1 MSREQRGPNEKLGTV
16 LALAGISNA
25 GLARRVNDLGAQR
38 GLTLRYD
45 KTSVARWVSKG
56 MVPQG
61 AAPHLI
67 AAAIG
72 AKLGR
77 PVPLHEIGLADA
89 DPAPEVGLAFP
100 RDVAE
105 AVRSATEL
113 YRLDLAGR
121 RAGSGGIWQSLAGS
135 FSVSAY
141 ATPASRWLIS
151 PADPSVER
159 DANAART
166 AVLGPQGT
174 TEGAR
179 TGAGAHGAPGRAA
192 GSSDVET
199 TTESSTTA
207 PAASSTEPSP
217 TPDTADGAAHGTPD
231 AGGYSRVP
239 AGPAETPGSRRQ
251 SGPPA
256 AAGARPAAGAQAADP
271 PGPGTPAPGSPRTA
285 SIPTQPGPQNTS
297 ASGTAASASAR
308 AVRSDRAAKAA
319 PAPSAPPRRGG
330 GGASTGTGTGTL
342 APPVTSDISP
352 LRVGHSDVA
361 KLREAA
367 QDARRWDSKYGGG
380 DWRSSMVPECL
391 RVDAA
396 PLLLGSYSD
405 EVGRALFGAAAELT
419 RLAGWMAFDTGQQE
433 AAQRYYIQALR
444 LARAA
449 ADVPLG
455 GYVLA
460 SMSLQATYRGFAD
473 EGVDLAQAAV
483 ERNRGLATA
492 RTMSFFRLVEARA
505 HAKANDAPAAGAAL
519 KAAEGWLERS
529 RDGDADPSW
538 LGFYSYDRFAADA
551 AECHLDLKA
560 PRQVRRFTEQALS
573 RPTEEFV
580 RSHGLRLVVSAV
592 AELESGNLD
601 AACAAGTRAVEVAGR
616 ISSARTTEYVR
627 DLLHRLEPYGHEP
640 RVAELR
646 ERARPLLVAPA

>member
-1 MSREQRGPNEKLGTV
+1 MSRELREPNEKLGAV

-100 RDVAE
+100 RDVGE
-105 AVRSATEL
+105 AVRSATDL

-121 RAGSGGIWQSLAGS
+121 RGGGGIWQSLAGS
-135 FSVSAY
+135 FAVSAY

-151 PADPSVER
+151 PADGSVAREPAPSRETVASREPVA
-159 DANAART
+159 DTASAAPAQGPT
-166 AVLGPQGT
+166 ASP
-174 TEGAR
+174 A
-179 TGAGAHGAPGRAA
+179 
-192 GSSDVET
+192 
-199 TTESSTTA
+199 
-207 PAASSTEPSP
+207 AASSST
-217 TPDTADGAAHGTPD
+217 GL
-231 AGGYSRVP
+231 P
-239 AGPAETPGSRRQ
+239 AQSSGETPHA
-251 SGPPA
+251 PPA
-256 AAGARPAAGAQAADP
+256 AVPATAPVAVPVSVTVPAAVVGLSDP
-271 PGPGTPAPGSPRTA
+271 SP
-285 SIPTQPGPQNTS
+285 Q
-297 ASGTAASASAR
+297 
-308 AVRSDRAAKAA
+308 
-319 PAPSAPPRRGG
+319 
-330 GGASTGTGTGTL
+330 
-342 APPVTSDISP
+342 
-352 LRVGHSDVA
+352 RVGHSDVT

-367 QDARRWDSKYGGG
+367 EDARRWDSKYGGG

-405 EVGRALFGAAAELT
+405 EVGRALFGATAELT

-460 SMSLQATYRGFAD
+460 SMSLQATYRDFPD

-505 HAKANDAPAAGAAL
+505 HAKAGDSAAAEAAL
-519 KAAEGWLERS
+519 RAAEGWLERA
-529 RDGDADPSW
+529 RAGDPDPTW

-551 AECHLDLKA
+551 AECYRDLKL

-573 RPTEEFV
+573 RPTEEYV

-627 DLLHRLEPYGHEP
+627 DLLHRLEPYGDEP

>member
-100 RDVAE
+100 RDVGE
-105 AVRSATEL
+105 AVKSATEL

-121 RAGSGGIWQSLAGS
+121 RAGGGGIWQSLAGS
-135 FSVSAY
+135 FAVSAY
-141 ATPASRWLIS
+141 ATPASRWLIT
-151 PADPSVER
+151 PADSSVER
-159 DANAART
+159 SVDA
-166 AVLGPQGT
+166 
-174 TEGAR
+174 TE
-179 TGAGAHGAPGRAA
+179 
-192 GSSDVET
+192 D
-199 TTESSTTA
+199 
-207 PAASSTEPSP
+207 
-217 TPDTADGAAHGTPD
+217 
-231 AGGYSRVP
+231 
-239 AGPAETPGSRRQ
+239 
-251 SGPPA
+251 
-256 AAGARPAAGAQAADP
+256 
-271 PGPGTPAPGSPRTA
+271 TPA
-285 SIPTQPGPQNTS
+285 
-297 ASGTAASASAR
+297 
-308 AVRSDRAAKAA
+308 
-319 PAPSAPPRRGG
+319 
-330 GGASTGTGTGTL
+330 
-342 APPVTSDISP
+342 
-352 LRVGHSDVA
+352 RVGHSDVA

-367 QDARRWDSKYGGG
+367 EDARRWDSKYGGG

-396 PLLLGSYSD
+396 PLLLASYSD
-405 EVGRALFGAAAELT
+405 EVGRALFGATSELT

-473 EGVDLAQAAV
+473 EGVDLAQAAL

-505 HAKANDAPAAGAAL
+505 HAKASDAMAAGAAL

-529 RDGDADPSW
+529 REGDADPSW

-551 AECHLDLKA
+551 AECYRDLKA

-627 DLLHRLEPYGHEP
+627 DLLHRLEPYGDEP
-640 RVAELR
+640 RVVELR

>member
-25 GLARRVNDLGAQR
+25 GLARRVNDLGTQR

-72 AKLGR
+72 QKLGR

-100 RDVAE
+100 RDVGE
-105 AVRSATEL
+105 AVRSATDL

-121 RAGSGGIWQSLAGS
+121 RAGGGGIWQSLAGS
-135 FSVSAY
+135 FAVSAY
-141 ATPASRWLIS
+141 ATPASRWLIT

-159 DANAART
+159 DAPR
-166 AVLGPQGT
+166 P
-174 TEGAR
+174 
-179 TGAGAHGAPGRAA
+179 
-192 GSSDVET
+192 
-199 TTESSTTA
+199 
-207 PAASSTEPSP
+207 
-217 TPDTADGAAHGTPD
+217 
-231 AGGYSRVP
+231 AGGI
-239 AGPAETPGSRRQ
+239 
-251 SGPPA
+251 A
-256 AAGARPAAGAQAADP
+256 AA
-271 PGPGTPAPGSPRTA
+271 
-285 SIPTQPGPQNTS
+285 
-297 ASGTAASASAR
+297 
-308 AVRSDRAAKAA
+308 AV
-319 PAPSAPPRRGG
+319 
-330 GGASTGTGTGTL
+330 TEHT
-342 APPVTSDISP
+342 
-352 LRVGHSDVA
+352 RVGHSDVA

-367 QDARRWDSKYGGG
+367 EDARRWDSKYGGG

-396 PLLLGSYSD
+396 PLLLASYSD
-405 EVGRALFGAAAELT
+405 EVGRALFGATAELT

-473 EGVDLAQAAV
+473 EGVDLAQAAL

-505 HAKANDAPAAGAAL
+505 HAKAGDGVAAAAAL
-519 KAAEGWLERS
+519 KSAEGWLERS
-529 RDGDADPSW
+529 RDGDGDPTW
-538 LGFYSYDRFAADA
+538 LGFYSYDRFCADA
-551 AECHLDLKA
+551 AECYRDLKA
-560 PRQVRRFTEQALS
+560 PHEVRRFTEQALL

-627 DLLHRLEPYGHEP
+627 DLLHRLEPYGDEP
-640 RVAELR
+640 RVMELR

>member
-1 MSREQRGPNEKLGTV
+1 MSREQRGPNEKLGAV

-72 AKLGR
+72 QKLGR

-100 RDVAE
+100 RDVGQ
-105 AVRSATEL
+105 AVRSATDL

-135 FSVSAY
+135 FAVSAY
-141 ATPASRWLIS
+141 ATPASRWLIT
-151 PADPSVER
+151 PADNSVAR
-159 DANAART
+159 DA
-166 AVLGPQGT
+166 GPL
-174 TEGAR
+174 EG
-179 TGAGAHGAPGRAA
+179 
-192 GSSDVET
+192 S
-199 TTESSTTA
+199 
-207 PAASSTEPSP
+207 
-217 TPDTADGAAHGTPD
+217 
-231 AGGYSRVP
+231 
-239 AGPAETPGSRRQ
+239 
-251 SGPPA
+251 
-256 AAGARPAAGAQAADP
+256 
-271 PGPGTPAPGSPRTA
+271 
-285 SIPTQPGPQNTS
+285 
-297 ASGTAASASAR
+297 
-308 AVRSDRAAKAA
+308 AA
-319 PAPSAPPRRGG
+319 P
-330 GGASTGTGTGTL
+330 L
-342 APPVTSDISP
+342 K
-352 LRVGHSDVA
+352 VGHSDVL

-367 QDARRWDSKYGGG
+367 EDARRWDSKYGGG

-391 RVDAA
+391 RVEAA

-405 EVGRALFGAAAELT
+405 EVGRSLFGASAELT

-460 SMSLQATYRGFAD
+460 SMSLQATYRGFGD
-473 EGVDLAQAAV
+473 EGVDLAQAAC

-505 HAKANDAPAAGAAL
+505 QARTGDAHAAAGAL
-519 KAAEGWLERS
+519 KAAEGWLERA
-529 RDGDADPSW
+529 REGDQDPSW

-551 AECHLDLKA
+551 AECYRDLKA

-573 RPTEEFV
+573 KPTEEFV

-601 AACAAGTRAVEVAGR
+601 AACEQGVRAVEVAGR
-616 ISSARTTEYVR
+616 ISSVRTTEYVK
-627 DLLHRLEPYGHEP
+627 DLLHRLEPYGDEP
-640 RVAELR
+640 RVVELR
-646 ERARPLLVAPA
+646 ERARPLLMAPA

>member
-1 MSREQRGPNEKLGTV
+1 MSREPRGPNEKLGTV

-67 AAAIG
+67 AAAIA

-89 DPAPEVGLAFP
+89 DPAPEVGLSFP
-100 RDVAE
+100 RDVGQ

-121 RAGSGGIWQSLAGS
+121 RGGGGIWQSLAGS

-141 ATPASRWLIS
+141 STPASRWLIT
-151 PADPSVER
+151 PADSSVAREPLQ
-159 DANAART
+159 AARE
-166 AVLGPQGT
+166 APGGP
-174 TEGAR
+174 
-179 TGAGAHGAPGRAA
+179 GAGANGSGAAQGPGA
-192 GSSDVET
+192 
-199 TTESSTTA
+199 
-207 PAASSTEPSP
+207 
-217 TPDTADGAAHGTPD
+217 ADGGGTAGGGGPD
-231 AGGYSRVP
+231 AGL
-239 AGPAETPGSRRQ
+239 
-251 SGPPA
+251 
-256 AAGARPAAGAQAADP
+256 AQ
-271 PGPGTPAPGSPRTA
+271 
-285 SIPTQPGPQNTS
+285 
-297 ASGTAASASAR
+297 
-308 AVRSDRAAKAA
+308 
-319 PAPSAPPRRGG
+319 
-330 GGASTGTGTGTL
+330 
-342 APPVTSDISP
+342 
-352 LRVGHSDVA
+352 RVGHSDVT

-367 QDARRWDSKYGGG
+367 DDARRWDSKYGGG

-405 EVGRALFGAAAELT
+405 EVGRALFGATAELT

-460 SMSLQATYRGFAD
+460 SMSLQATYRGYAD
-473 EGVDLAQAAV
+473 EGVDLAQAAL

-505 HAKANDAPAAGAAL
+505 QAKAGDAPACGAAL
-519 KAAEGWLERS
+519 KAAEGWLERA
-529 RDGDADPSW
+529 RPGDADPSW
-538 LGFYSYDRFAADA
+538 LDFYSHERFAADA
-551 AECHLDLKA
+551 AECYRDLRM
-560 PRQVRRFTEQALS
+560 PRQVQRFTEQALA

-601 AACAAGTRAVEVAGR
+601 AACAAGARAVEVAGR

-627 DLLHRLEPYGHEP
+627 DLLHRLEPYGNEP
-640 RVAELR
+640 RVVELR

>member
-100 RDVAE
+100 RDVGA
-105 AVRSATEL
+105 AVKSATEL

-135 FSVSAY
+135 FAVSAY
-141 ATPASRWLIS
+141 ATPASRWLIT
-151 PADPSVER
+151 PADSSVER
-159 DANAART
+159 
-166 AVLGPQGT
+166 LP
-174 TEGAR
+174 
-179 TGAGAHGAPGRAA
+179 
-192 GSSDVET
+192 
-199 TTESSTTA
+199 
-207 PAASSTEPSP
+207 
-217 TPDTADGAAHGTPD
+217 
-231 AGGYSRVP
+231 
-239 AGPAETPGSRRQ
+239 
-251 SGPPA
+251 
-256 AAGARPAAGAQAADP
+256 DP
-271 PGPGTPAPGSPRTA
+271 PPGEGSPDDTPA
-285 SIPTQPGPQNTS
+285 
-297 ASGTAASASAR
+297 
-308 AVRSDRAAKAA
+308 
-319 PAPSAPPRRGG
+319 
-330 GGASTGTGTGTL
+330 
-342 APPVTSDISP
+342 
-352 LRVGHSDVA
+352 RVGHSDVA

-367 QDARRWDSKYGGG
+367 EDARRWDSKYGGG

-396 PLLLGSYSD
+396 PLLLSSYSD
-405 EVGRALFGAAAELT
+405 EVGRALFGATAELT

-460 SMSLQATYRGFAD
+460 SMSLQSIYRGFAD
-473 EGVDLAQAAV
+473 EGVDLAQAAL

-505 HAKANDAPAAGAAL
+505 HAKANDAVAAGAAL

-529 RDGDADPSW
+529 RDGDPDPTW
-538 LGFYSYDRFAADA
+538 LGFYSYDRFCADA
-551 AECHLDLKA
+551 AECYRDLKA

-627 DLLHRLEPYGHEP
+627 DLLHRLEPYGDEP
-640 RVAELR
+640 RVVELR
-646 ERARPLLVAPA
+646 ERARPLLMTPA

>member
-25 GLARRVNDLGAQR
+25 GLARRVNDLGTQR

-72 AKLGR
+72 QKLGR

-100 RDVAE
+100 RDVGE
-105 AVRSATEL
+105 AVRSATDL

-121 RAGSGGIWQSLAGS
+121 RAGGGGIWQSLAGS
-135 FSVSAY
+135 FAVSAY
-141 ATPASRWLIS
+141 ATPASRWLIT

-159 DANAART
+159 DAPR
-166 AVLGPQGT
+166 P
-174 TEGAR
+174 
-179 TGAGAHGAPGRAA
+179 
-192 GSSDVET
+192 
-199 TTESSTTA
+199 
-207 PAASSTEPSP
+207 
-217 TPDTADGAAHGTPD
+217 
-231 AGGYSRVP
+231 AGGI
-239 AGPAETPGSRRQ
+239 T
-251 SGPPA
+251 A
-256 AAGARPAAGAQAADP
+256 AAAEH
-271 PGPGTPAPGSPRTA
+271 T
-285 SIPTQPGPQNTS
+285 
-297 ASGTAASASAR
+297 
-308 AVRSDRAAKAA
+308 
-319 PAPSAPPRRGG
+319 
-330 GGASTGTGTGTL
+330 
-342 APPVTSDISP
+342 
-352 LRVGHSDVA
+352 RVGHSDVA

-367 QDARRWDSKYGGG
+367 EDARRWDSKYGGG

-396 PLLLGSYSD
+396 PLLLASYSD
-405 EVGRALFGAAAELT
+405 EVGRALFGATAELT

-473 EGVDLAQAAV
+473 EGVDLAQAAL

-505 HAKANDAPAAGAAL
+505 HAKAGDGAAAAAAL
-519 KAAEGWLERS
+519 KSAEGWLERS
-529 RDGDADPSW
+529 RDGDGDPTW
-538 LGFYSYDRFAADA
+538 LGFYSYDRFCADA
-551 AECHLDLKA
+551 AECYRDLKA
-560 PRQVRRFTEQALS
+560 PHEVRRFTEQALL

-627 DLLHRLEPYGHEP
+627 DLLHRLEPYGDEP
-640 RVAELR
+640 RVMELR

>member
-1 MSREQRGPNEKLGTV
+1 MSRELRGPNEKLGTV

-72 AKLGR
+72 QKLGR

-100 RDVAE
+100 RDVGE
-105 AVRSATEL
+105 AVKSATEL

-121 RAGSGGIWQSLAGS
+121 RAGGGGIWQSLAGS
-135 FSVSAY
+135 FAVSAY
-141 ATPASRWLIS
+141 ATPASRWLIT
-151 PADPSVER
+151 PADASV
-159 DANAART
+159 
-166 AVLGPQGT
+166 
-174 TEGAR
+174 
-179 TGAGAHGAPGRAA
+179 
-192 GSSDVET
+192 
-199 TTESSTTA
+199 
-207 PAASSTEPSP
+207 
-217 TPDTADGAAHGTPD
+217 
-231 AGGYSRVP
+231 
-239 AGPAETPGSRRQ
+239 
-251 SGPPA
+251 
-256 AAGARPAAGAQAADP
+256 ARPAAPDGERDD
-271 PGPGTPAPGSPRTA
+271 GS
-285 SIPTQPGPQNTS
+285 
-297 ASGTAASASAR
+297 R
-308 AVRSDRAAKAA
+308 A
-319 PAPSAPPRRGG
+319 
-330 GGASTGTGTGTL
+330 
-342 APPVTSDISP
+342 
-352 LRVGHSDVA
+352 RVGHSDVA

-367 QDARRWDSKYGGG
+367 EDARRWDSKYGGG

-405 EVGRALFGAAAELT
+405 EVGRGLFGATAELT

-473 EGVDLAQAAV
+473 EGVDLAQAAL

-505 HAKANDAPAAGAAL
+505 HAKAGDAPTAGTAL

-529 RDGDADPSW
+529 REGDADPSW
-538 LGFYSYDRFAADA
+538 LGFYSYDRFCADA
-551 AECHLDLKA
+551 AECYRDLKA

-573 RPTEEFV
+573 RPTEEYV

-627 DLLHRLEPYGHEP
+627 DLLHRLEAYGDEP
-640 RVAELR
+640 RVVELR
-646 ERARPLLVAPA
+646 ERARPLLMTPA

>member
-100 RDVAE
+100 RDVGE

-121 RAGSGGIWQSLAGS
+121 RAGGGGIWQSLAGS

-151 PADPSVER
+151 PADASVAR
-159 DANAART
+159 DSSAAE
-166 AVLGPQGT
+166 AAILGTQ
-174 TEGAR
+174 
-179 TGAGAHGAPGRAA
+179 
-192 GSSDVET
+192 S
-199 TTESSTTA
+199 A
-207 PAASSTEPSP
+207 PAA
-217 TPDTADGAAHGTPD
+217 
-231 AGGYSRVP
+231 
-239 AGPAETPGSRRQ
+239 Q
-251 SGPPA
+251 S
-256 AAGARPAAGAQAADP
+256 
-271 PGPGTPAPGSPRTA
+271 
-285 SIPTQPGPQNTS
+285 
-297 ASGTAASASAR
+297 
-308 AVRSDRAAKAA
+308 
-319 PAPSAPPRRGG
+319 APSAPGAQR
-330 GGASTGTGTGTL
+330 GASAGA
-342 APPVTSDISP
+342 APGVPSTEGAPGAPGAPALPVQPGPDSMNDISP
-352 LRVGHSDVA
+352 LRVGHSDVT

-505 HAKANDAPAAGAAL
+505 HAKASDAPAAGAAL
-519 KAAEGWLERS
+519 KAAESWLERS
-529 RDGDADPSW
+529 REGDADPSW

-551 AECHLDLKA
+551 AECYRDLKA

-627 DLLHRLEPYGHEP
+627 DLLHRLEPYGDEP

>member
-1 MSREQRGPNEKLGTV
+1 MSREQRGPNEKLGAV

-72 AKLGR
+72 QKLGR

-100 RDVAE
+100 RDVGQ

-135 FSVSAY
+135 FAVSAY
-141 ATPASRWLIS
+141 ATPASRWLIT
-151 PADPSVER
+151 PADSSVAR
-159 DANAART
+159 D
-166 AVLGPQGT
+166 V
-174 TEGAR
+174 
-179 TGAGAHGAPGRAA
+179 
-192 GSSDVET
+192 
-199 TTESSTTA
+199 
-207 PAASSTEPSP
+207 
-217 TPDTADGAAHGTPD
+217 
-231 AGGYSRVP
+231 
-239 AGPAETPGSRRQ
+239 GPAED
-251 SGPPA
+251 SG
-256 AAGARPAAGAQAADP
+256 
-271 PGPGTPAPGSPRTA
+271 APL
-285 SIPTQPGPQNTS
+285 
-297 ASGTAASASAR
+297 
-308 AVRSDRAAKAA
+308 K
-319 PAPSAPPRRGG
+319 
-330 GGASTGTGTGTL
+330 
-342 APPVTSDISP
+342 
-352 LRVGHSDVA
+352 VGHSDVQ

-367 QDARRWDSKYGGG
+367 EDARRWDSKYGGG

-391 RVDAA
+391 RVEAA

-405 EVGRALFGAAAELT
+405 EVGRALFGASAELT

-460 SMSLQATYRGFAD
+460 SMSLQATYRGFGD
-473 EGVDLAQAAV
+473 EGVDLAQAAL

-505 HAKANDAPAAGAAL
+505 HARANDAQAAGGAL
-519 KAAEGWLERS
+519 KAAESWLERA
-529 RDGDADPSW
+529 RPGDNDPSW

-551 AECHLDLKA
+551 AECYRDLKA

-573 RPTEEFV
+573 KPTEEFV

-601 AACAAGTRAVEVAGR
+601 AACEQGVRAVEVAGR
-616 ISSARTTEYVR
+616 ISSARTTEYVK
-627 DLLHRLEPYGHEP
+627 DLLHRLEPYGDEP
-640 RVAELR
+640 RVVELR
-646 ERARPLLVAPA
+646 ERARPLLMAPA

>member
-72 AKLGR
+72 QKLGR

-100 RDVAE
+100 RDVGA
-105 AVRSATEL
+105 AVKSATEL

-121 RAGSGGIWQSLAGS
+121 RTGGGIWQSLAGS
-135 FSVSAY
+135 FAVSAY
-141 ATPASRWLIS
+141 ATPASRWLIT
-151 PADPSVER
+151 PADSSVAR
-159 DANAART
+159 DAPP
-166 AVLGPQGT
+166 L
-174 TEGAR
+174 
-179 TGAGAHGAPGRAA
+179 
-192 GSSDVET
+192 
-199 TTESSTTA
+199 ESSG
-207 PAASSTEPSP
+207 
-217 TPDTADGAAHGTPD
+217 D
-231 AGGYSRVP
+231 
-239 AGPAETPGSRRQ
+239 
-251 SGPPA
+251 
-256 AAGARPAAGAQAADP
+256 
-271 PGPGTPAPGSPRTA
+271 
-285 SIPTQPGPQNTS
+285 NTS
-297 ASGTAASASAR
+297 Q
-308 AVRSDRAAKAA
+308 K
-319 PAPSAPPRRGG
+319 
-330 GGASTGTGTGTL
+330 
-342 APPVTSDISP
+342 
-352 LRVGHSDVA
+352 VGHSDVQ

-367 QDARRWDSKYGGG
+367 EDARRWDSKYGGG

-391 RVDAA
+391 RVEAA
-396 PLLLGSYSD
+396 PLLLGAYSD
-405 EVGRALFGAAAELT
+405 DVGRALFGASAELT

-460 SMSLQATYRGFAD
+460 SMSLQATYRGFGD
-473 EGVDLAQAAV
+473 EGVDLAQAAL

-505 HAKANDAPAAGAAL
+505 HARAGDAHAAGAAL
-519 KAAEGWLERS
+519 RAAEGWLERA
-529 RDGDADPSW
+529 RDGDHDPSW

-551 AECHLDLKA
+551 AECYRDLKA

-573 RPTEEFV
+573 KPTEEFV

-601 AACAAGTRAVEVAGR
+601 AACEQGTRALEVAGR
-616 ISSARTTEYVR
+616 ISSARTTEYVK
-627 DLLHRLEPYGHEP
+627 DLLHRLEPYGDEP
-640 RVAELR
+640 RVVELR
-646 ERARPLLVAPA
+646 ERARPLLMAPA

>member
-72 AKLGR
+72 QKLGR

-100 RDVAE
+100 RDVGQ

-135 FSVSAY
+135 FAVSAY
-141 ATPASRWLIS
+141 ATPASRWLIT
-151 PADPSVER
+151 PADSSVARE
-159 DANAART
+159 ANSAD
-166 AVLGPQGT
+166 GS
-174 TEGAR
+174 
-179 TGAGAHGAPGRAA
+179 GAP
-192 GSSDVET
+192 
-199 TTESSTTA
+199 
-207 PAASSTEPSP
+207 
-217 TPDTADGAAHGTPD
+217 
-231 AGGYSRVP
+231 
-239 AGPAETPGSRRQ
+239 
-251 SGPPA
+251 
-256 AAGARPAAGAQAADP
+256 
-271 PGPGTPAPGSPRTA
+271 
-285 SIPTQPGPQNTS
+285 
-297 ASGTAASASAR
+297 
-308 AVRSDRAAKAA
+308 AK
-319 PAPSAPPRRGG
+319 
-330 GGASTGTGTGTL
+330 
-342 APPVTSDISP
+342 
-352 LRVGHSDVA
+352 VGHSDVR

-367 QDARRWDSKYGGG
+367 EDARRWDSKYGGG

-391 RVDAA
+391 RVEAA

-405 EVGRALFGAAAELT
+405 DVGRSLFGAAAELT

-460 SMSLQATYRGFAD
+460 SMSLQATYRGFGD
-473 EGVDLAQAAV
+473 EGVDLAQAAL

-492 RTMSFFRLVEARA
+492 RTLSFFRLVEARA
-505 HAKANDAPAAGAAL
+505 HARAGDAQAAGAAL
-519 KAAEGWLERS
+519 KSAESWLERS
-529 RDGDADPSW
+529 RPGDSDPTW

-551 AECHLDLKA
+551 AECYRDLKA

-573 RPTEEFV
+573 SPTEEFV

-601 AACAAGTRAVEVAGR
+601 AACEQGVRAVEVAGR
-616 ISSARTTEYVR
+616 ISSARTTEYVK
-627 DLLHRLEPYGHEP
+627 DLLHRLEPYGDEP
-640 RVAELR
+640 RVVELR
-646 ERARPLLVAPA
+646 ERARPLLMTTA

>member
-1 MSREQRGPNEKLGTV
+1 MSRELREPNEKLGAV

-89 DPAPEVGLAFP
+89 DPAPEVGLGFP
-100 RDVAE
+100 RDVGA
-105 AVRSATEL
+105 AVRSATDL
-113 YRLDLAGR
+113 YRLDLVGR
-121 RAGSGGIWQSLAGS
+121 RGGGGIWQSLAGS

-141 ATPASRWLIS
+141 AVPTSRWLIS
-151 PADPSVER
+151 PADSSVARE
-159 DANAART
+159 AAPPP
-166 AVLGPQGT
+166 GP
-174 TEGAR
+174 GA
-179 TGAGAHGAPGRAA
+179 A
-192 GSSDVET
+192 
-199 TTESSTTA
+199 A
-207 PAASSTEPSP
+207 PAAASTAAPAA
-217 TPDTADGAAHGTPD
+217 TGAAAP
-231 AGGYSRVP
+231 AGGP
-239 AGPAETPGSRRQ
+239 AGPAAD
-251 SGPPA
+251 GPT
-256 AAGARPAAGAQAADP
+256 AAGSATGSAAGSAVGSAAGPVPAQAARAGRP
-271 PGPGTPAPGSPRTA
+271 LRGTR
-285 SIPTQPGPQNTS
+285 Q
-297 ASGTAASASAR
+297 ASGRDAAQ
-308 AVRSDRAAKAA
+308 A
-319 PAPSAPPRRGG
+319 PAPTAARVAAAAAAAVAVSTSPPPSPALSPTSVVPSQPRPETRGG
-330 GGASTGTGTGTL
+330 PAL
-342 APPVTSDISP
+342 PLSDATP
-352 LRVGHSDVA
+352 QRVGHSDVA

-367 QDARRWDSKYGGG
+367 EDARRWDSKYGGG

-405 EVGRALFGAAAELT
+405 EVGRALFGATAELT

-460 SMSLQATYRGFAD
+460 SMSLQATYRDFAD

-505 HAKANDAPAAGAAL
+505 HAKAGDSQAAGSAL
-519 KAAEGWLERS
+519 RAAEGWLERA
-529 RDGDADPSW
+529 REGDPDPSW

-551 AECHLDLKA
+551 AECYRDLKL

-573 RPTEEFV
+573 RPTEEYV

-627 DLLHRLEPYGHEP
+627 DLLHRLEPYGDEP

-646 ERARPLLVAPA
+646 ERARPLLVTPA

>member
-1 MSREQRGPNEKLGTV
+1 MSRESRGPNEKLGTV

-72 AKLGR
+72 SKLGR

-89 DPAPEVGLAFP
+89 DPTPEVGLAFP
-100 RDVAE
+100 RDVGA
-105 AVRSATEL
+105 AVKSATDL

-121 RAGSGGIWQSLAGS
+121 RGGGSIWQSLAGS
-135 FSVSAY
+135 FAVSAY
-141 ATPASRWLIS
+141 ATPASRWLIT
-151 PADPSVER
+151 PADSSVARHLELLEGTHPS
-159 DANAART
+159 N
-166 AVLGPQGT
+166 
-174 TEGAR
+174 
-179 TGAGAHGAPGRAA
+179 
-192 GSSDVET
+192 
-199 TTESSTTA
+199 
-207 PAASSTEPSP
+207 
-217 TPDTADGAAHGTPD
+217 DGAEADSEAPSDGGTRD
-231 AGGYSRVP
+231 GQGG
-239 AGPAETPGSRRQ
+239 Q
-251 SGPPA
+251 SGQDA
-256 AAGARPAAGAQAADP
+256 LDGQESRE
-271 PGPGTPAPGSPRTA
+271 
-285 SIPTQPGPQNTS
+285 
-297 ASGTAASASAR
+297 
-308 AVRSDRAAKAA
+308 
-319 PAPSAPPRRGG
+319 GG
-330 GGASTGTGTGTL
+330 GDADEVGT
-342 APPVTSDISP
+342 P
-352 LRVGHSDVA
+352 LRVGHTDVA

-367 QDARRWDSKYGGG
+367 DEARRWDSKYGGG

-396 PLLLGSYSD
+396 PLLLGAYTD
-405 EVGRALFGAAAELT
+405 EVGRSLFGATAELT

-473 EGVDLAQAAV
+473 EGVDLAQAAL

-492 RTMSFFRLVEARA
+492 RTMSFFQLVEARA
-505 HAKANDAPAAGAAL
+505 HAKANEAQACAGAL
-519 KAAEGWLERS
+519 SAAESWLERS
-529 RDGDADPSW
+529 REGDPDPCW
-538 LGFYSYDRFAADA
+538 LDFYSYDRLAADA
-551 AECHLDLKA
+551 AECYRDLKA
-560 PRQVRRFTEQALS
+560 PRQVRRFTEKALS
-573 RPTEEFV
+573 QPKEEFV

-601 AACAAGTRAVEVAGR
+601 AACAAGVRAVEVAGR

-627 DLLHRLEPYGHEP
+627 DLLHRLEPYGDEP

>member
-1 MSREQRGPNEKLGTV
+1 MSREPRGPNEKLGTV
-16 LALAGISNA
+16 LVLAGISNA

-67 AAAIG
+67 AAAI
-72 AKLGR
+72 ASKLGR

-100 RDVAE
+100 RDVGQ

-121 RAGSGGIWQSLAGS
+121 RGGGGIWQSLAGS

-141 ATPASRWLIS
+141 ATPASRWLIT
-151 PADPSVER
+151 PADSSVARE
-159 DANAART
+159 AHQAAKE
-166 AVLGPQGT
+166 AEVGGGS
-174 TEGAR
+174 EG
-179 TGAGAHGAPGRAA
+179 GAP
-192 GSSDVET
+192 
-199 TTESSTTA
+199 
-207 PAASSTEPSP
+207 
-217 TPDTADGAAHGTPD
+217 
-231 AGGYSRVP
+231 
-239 AGPAETPGSRRQ
+239 Q
-251 SGPPA
+251 
-256 AAGARPAAGAQAADP
+256 
-271 PGPGTPAPGSPRTA
+271 
-285 SIPTQPGPQNTS
+285 
-297 ASGTAASASAR
+297 
-308 AVRSDRAAKAA
+308 
-319 PAPSAPPRRGG
+319 
-330 GGASTGTGTGTL
+330 
-342 APPVTSDISP
+342 
-352 LRVGHSDVA
+352 RVGHSDVT

-367 QDARRWDSKYGGG
+367 EDARRWDSKYGGG

-405 EVGRALFGAAAELT
+405 EVGRALFGATAELT

-473 EGVDLAQAAV
+473 EGVDLAQAAL

-505 HAKANDAPAAGAAL
+505 QAKAGDAPACGTAL
-519 KAAEGWLERS
+519 KAAEGWLERA
-529 RDGDADPSW
+529 RAGDPDPSW
-538 LGFYSYDRFAADA
+538 LDFYSQERFAADA
-551 AECHLDLKA
+551 AECYRDLRM
-560 PRQVRRFTEQALS
+560 PRQVQRFTEQALA

-627 DLLHRLEPYGHEP
+627 DLLHRLEPYGDEP
-640 RVAELR
+640 RVVELR
-646 ERARPLLVAPA
+646 ERARPLLVTSG

>member
-1 MSREQRGPNEKLGTV
+1 MSREQRGPNEKLGAV

-72 AKLGR
+72 QKLGR

-100 RDVAE
+100 RDVGQ

-121 RAGSGGIWQSLAGS
+121 RAGGGIWQSLAGS
-135 FSVSAY
+135 FAVSAY
-141 ATPASRWLIS
+141 ATPASRWLITPADSSVARDVS
-151 PADPSVER
+151 PAE
-159 DANAART
+159 
-166 AVLGPQGT
+166 
-174 TEGAR
+174 
-179 TGAGAHGAPGRAA
+179 GAGA
-192 GSSDVET
+192 
-199 TTESSTTA
+199 
-207 PAASSTEPSP
+207 
-217 TPDTADGAAHGTPD
+217 
-231 AGGYSRVP
+231 
-239 AGPAETPGSRRQ
+239 
-251 SGPPA
+251 
-256 AAGARPAAGAQAADP
+256 
-271 PGPGTPAPGSPRTA
+271 
-285 SIPTQPGPQNTS
+285 
-297 ASGTAASASAR
+297 
-308 AVRSDRAAKAA
+308 
-319 PAPSAPPRRGG
+319 
-330 GGASTGTGTGTL
+330 
-342 APPVTSDISP
+342 P
-352 LRVGHSDVA
+352 LKVGHSDVR

-367 QDARRWDSKYGGG
+367 EDARRWDSKYGGG

-391 RVDAA
+391 RVEAA

-405 EVGRALFGAAAELT
+405 EVGRALFGASAELT

-460 SMSLQATYRGFAD
+460 SMSLQATYRGFGD
-473 EGVDLAQAAV
+473 EGVDLAQAAL

-505 HAKANDAPAAGAAL
+505 HARANDAVAAGAAL
-519 KAAEGWLERS
+519 KAAESWLERA
-529 RDGDADPSW
+529 RPGDSDPTW

-551 AECHLDLKA
+551 AECYRDLKA

-573 RPTEEFV
+573 QPTEEFV

-601 AACAAGTRAVEVAGR
+601 AACEQGVRAVEVAGR
-616 ISSARTTEYVR
+616 ISSARTTEYVK
-627 DLLHRLEPYGHEP
+627 DLLHRLEPYGDEP
-640 RVAELR
+640 RVVELR
-646 ERARPLLVAPA
+646 ERARPLLVTPA

>member
-100 RDVAE
+100 RDVGE

-121 RAGSGGIWQSLAGS
+121 RAGGGGIWQSLAGS

-151 PADPSVER
+151 PADASVAR
-159 DANAART
+159 DSSAAE
-166 AVLGPQGT
+166 AEILGTQ
-174 TEGAR
+174 
-179 TGAGAHGAPGRAA
+179 
-192 GSSDVET
+192 SV
-199 TTESSTTA
+199 
-207 PAASSTEPSP
+207 P
-217 TPDTADGAAHGTPD
+217 TAHGT
-231 AGGYSRVP
+231 
-239 AGPAETPGSRRQ
+239 Q
-251 SGPPA
+251 SAP
-256 AAGARPAAGAQAADP
+256 GAQ
-271 PGPGTPAPGSPRTA
+271 R
-285 SIPTQPGPQNTS
+285 
-297 ASGTAASASAR
+297 
-308 AVRSDRAAKAA
+308 
-319 PAPSAPPRRGG
+319 
-330 GGASTGTGTGTL
+330 GASTGA
-342 APPVTSDISP
+342 APGVPSPEVAPGAPGAPALPVQPGPDSLNDISP
-352 LRVGHSDVA
+352 LRVGHSDVT

-505 HAKANDAPAAGAAL
+505 HAKASDAPAAGAAL
-519 KAAEGWLERS
+519 KAAESWLERS

-551 AECHLDLKA
+551 AECYRDLKA

-627 DLLHRLEPYGHEP
+627 DLLHRLEPYGDEP

>member
-1 MSREQRGPNEKLGTV
+1 MSREPRGPNEKLGTV
-16 LALAGISNA
+16 LVLAGISNA

-67 AAAIG
+67 AAAIAG
-72 AKLGR
+72 KLGR

-100 RDVAE
+100 RDVGQ

-121 RAGSGGIWQSLAGS
+121 RGGGGIWQSLAGS

-141 ATPASRWLIS
+141 ATPASRWLIT
-151 PADPSVER
+151 PADGSVARE
-159 DANAART
+159 AHQAARET
-166 AVLGPQGT
+166 ENGGSEGGPVQ
-174 TEGAR
+174 
-179 TGAGAHGAPGRAA
+179 
-192 GSSDVET
+192 
-199 TTESSTTA
+199 
-207 PAASSTEPSP
+207 
-217 TPDTADGAAHGTPD
+217 
-231 AGGYSRVP
+231 
-239 AGPAETPGSRRQ
+239 
-251 SGPPA
+251 
-256 AAGARPAAGAQAADP
+256 
-271 PGPGTPAPGSPRTA
+271 
-285 SIPTQPGPQNTS
+285 
-297 ASGTAASASAR
+297 
-308 AVRSDRAAKAA
+308 
-319 PAPSAPPRRGG
+319 
-330 GGASTGTGTGTL
+330 
-342 APPVTSDISP
+342 
-352 LRVGHSDVA
+352 RVGHSDVA

-367 QDARRWDSKYGGG
+367 DDARRWDSKYGGG

-405 EVGRALFGAAAELT
+405 EVGRSLFGATAELT

-473 EGVDLAQAAV
+473 EGVDLAQAAL

-505 HAKANDAPAAGAAL
+505 QAKAGDAPACGAAL
-519 KAAEGWLERS
+519 KAAEGWLERA
-529 RDGDADPSW
+529 RTGDPDPSW
-538 LGFYSYDRFAADA
+538 LDFYSQERFAADA
-551 AECHLDLKA
+551 AECYRDLRM
-560 PRQVRRFTEQALS
+560 PRQVQRFTEQALS

-627 DLLHRLEPYGHEP
+627 DLLHRLEPYGDEP
-640 RVAELR
+640 RVVELR
-646 ERARPLLVAPA
+646 ERARPLLVAHG

>member
-45 KTSVARWVSKG
+45 KTSVARWVAKG

-100 RDVAE
+100 RDVGE

-121 RAGSGGIWQSLAGS
+121 RAGGGGIWQSLAGS

-141 ATPASRWLIS
+141 ATPASRWLIC
-151 PADPSVER
+151 PADATV
-159 DANAART
+159 AREAT
-166 AVLGPQGT
+166 AIGATALDTQ
-174 TEGAR
+174 GAR
-179 TGAGAHGAPGRAA
+179 GARGGAGAQGPPGRAA
-192 GSSDVET
+192 KG
-199 TTESSTTA
+199 TEPVPVAQSASGVQPRPGTQAALNAQPAQTALGTLGALGTRQTLSIPAQPRPESTSAA
-207 PAASSTEPSP
+207 PAAAT
-217 TPDTADGAAHGTPD
+217 TAT
-231 AGGYSRVP
+231 
-239 AGPAETPGSRRQ
+239 
-251 SGPPA
+251 
-256 AAGARPAAGAQAADP
+256 
-271 PGPGTPAPGSPRTA
+271 TA
-285 SIPTQPGPQNTS
+285 TTTVI
-297 ASGTAASASAR
+297 
-308 AVRSDRAAKAA
+308 
-319 PAPSAPPRRGG
+319 
-330 GGASTGTGTGTL
+330 
-342 APPVTSDISP
+342 SDISP
-352 LRVGHSDVA
+352 LRVGHSDVS

-444 LARAA
+444 LARGA

-505 HAKANDAPAAGAAL
+505 HAKANDASAAGSAL

>member
-1 MSREQRGPNEKLGTV
+1 MSREQRGPNDKLGAV

-72 AKLGR
+72 QKLGR

-100 RDVAE
+100 RDVGA
-105 AVRSATEL
+105 AVRSATDL

-121 RAGSGGIWQSLAGS
+121 RGGGGIWQSLAGS
-135 FSVSAY
+135 FAVSAY
-141 ATPASRWLIS
+141 ATPASRWLIT
-151 PADPSVER
+151 PADSSVER
-159 DANAART
+159 TVDS
-166 AVLGPQGT
+166 
-174 TEGAR
+174 
-179 TGAGAHGAPGRAA
+179 AGG
-192 GSSDVET
+192 
-199 TTESSTTA
+199 
-207 PAASSTEPSP
+207 
-217 TPDTADGAAHGTPD
+217 ADG
-231 AGGYSRVP
+231 
-239 AGPAETPGSRRQ
+239 GPATG
-251 SGPPA
+251 
-256 AAGARPAAGAQAADP
+256 DP
-271 PGPGTPAPGSPRTA
+271 PL
-285 SIPTQPGPQNTS
+285 
-297 ASGTAASASAR
+297 
-308 AVRSDRAAKAA
+308 K
-319 PAPSAPPRRGG
+319 
-330 GGASTGTGTGTL
+330 
-342 APPVTSDISP
+342 
-352 LRVGHSDVA
+352 VGHSDVQ

-391 RVDAA
+391 RVEAA

-405 EVGRALFGAAAELT
+405 EVGRALFGATSELT

-460 SMSLQATYRGFAD
+460 TMSLQATYRGFGD
-473 EGVDLAQAAV
+473 EGVDLAQAAL

-505 HAKANDAPAAGAAL
+505 HARAGDAAAAGAAL
-519 KAAEGWLERS
+519 KAAEGWLERA
-529 RDGDADPSW
+529 RDGDADPPW

-551 AECHLDLKA
+551 AECYRDLKA

-601 AACAAGTRAVEVAGR
+601 AACAQGLRAVEVAGR

-627 DLLHRLEPYGHEP
+627 DLLHRLEAHGDEP
-640 RVAELR
+640 RVVELR

>member
-61 AAPHLI
+61 TAPHLI

-72 AKLGR
+72 QKLGR

-100 RDVAE
+100 RDVGQ
-105 AVRSATEL
+105 AVKSATEL

-135 FSVSAY
+135 FAVSAY
-141 ATPASRWLIS
+141 ATPASRWLITPADSSVAREVS
-151 PADPSVER
+151 PA
-159 DANAART
+159 
-166 AVLGPQGT
+166 
-174 TEGAR
+174 EG
-179 TGAGAHGAPGRAA
+179 
-192 GSSDVET
+192 S
-199 TTESSTTA
+199 
-207 PAASSTEPSP
+207 
-217 TPDTADGAAHGTPD
+217 
-231 AGGYSRVP
+231 
-239 AGPAETPGSRRQ
+239 
-251 SGPPA
+251 
-256 AAGARPAAGAQAADP
+256 
-271 PGPGTPAPGSPRTA
+271 
-285 SIPTQPGPQNTS
+285 
-297 ASGTAASASAR
+297 
-308 AVRSDRAAKAA
+308 AA
-319 PAPSAPPRRGG
+319 PAK
-330 GGASTGTGTGTL
+330 
-342 APPVTSDISP
+342 
-352 LRVGHSDVA
+352 VGHSDVR

-367 QDARRWDSKYGGG
+367 EDARRWDSKYGGG

-391 RVDAA
+391 RVEAA
-396 PLLLGSYSD
+396 PLLLGAYAD
-405 EVGRALFGAAAELT
+405 DVGRALFGASAELT

-460 SMSLQATYRGFAD
+460 SMSLQATYRGFGD
-473 EGVDLAQAAV
+473 EGVDLAQAAL

-505 HAKANDAPAAGAAL
+505 HARAGDAPAAGAAL
-519 KAAEGWLERS
+519 KSAEGWLERS
-529 RDGDADPSW
+529 RPGDSDPVW

-551 AECHLDLKA
+551 AECYRDLKA

-601 AACAAGTRAVEVAGR
+601 AACEQGVRAVEVAGR
-616 ISSARTTEYVR
+616 ISSARTTEYVK
-627 DLLHRLEPYGHEP
+627 DLLHRLEPYGDEP
-640 RVAELR
+640 RVVELR
-646 ERARPLLVAPA
+646 ERARPLLMTPA

>member
-1 MSREQRGPNEKLGTV
+1 MSREQRGPNEKLGAV

-72 AKLGR
+72 QKLGR

-100 RDVAE
+100 RDVGQ

-135 FSVSAY
+135 FAVSAY
-141 ATPASRWLIS
+141 ATPASRWLIT
-151 PADPSVER
+151 PADSSVAREVSPS
-159 DANAART
+159 D
-166 AVLGPQGT
+166 GS
-174 TEGAR
+174 
-179 TGAGAHGAPGRAA
+179 GAPL
-192 GSSDVET
+192 
-199 TTESSTTA
+199 
-207 PAASSTEPSP
+207 
-217 TPDTADGAAHGTPD
+217 
-231 AGGYSRVP
+231 
-239 AGPAETPGSRRQ
+239 
-251 SGPPA
+251 
-256 AAGARPAAGAQAADP
+256 
-271 PGPGTPAPGSPRTA
+271 
-285 SIPTQPGPQNTS
+285 
-297 ASGTAASASAR
+297 
-308 AVRSDRAAKAA
+308 K
-319 PAPSAPPRRGG
+319 
-330 GGASTGTGTGTL
+330 
-342 APPVTSDISP
+342 
-352 LRVGHSDVA
+352 VGHSDVR

-367 QDARRWDSKYGGG
+367 EDARRWDSKYGGG

-391 RVDAA
+391 RVEAA

-405 EVGRALFGAAAELT
+405 DVGRSLFGAAAELT

-460 SMSLQATYRGFAD
+460 SMSLQATYRGFGD
-473 EGVDLAQAAV
+473 EGVDLAQAAL

-492 RTMSFFRLVEARA
+492 RTLSFFRLVEARA
-505 HAKANDAPAAGAAL
+505 HARAGDAHAAGAAL
-519 KAAEGWLERS
+519 KAAESWLERS
-529 RDGDADPSW
+529 RPGDSDPTW

-551 AECHLDLKA
+551 AECYRDLKA

-573 RPTEEFV
+573 KPTEEFV

-601 AACAAGTRAVEVAGR
+601 AACEQGVRAVEVAGR

-627 DLLHRLEPYGHEP
+627 DLLHRLEPYGDEP
-640 RVAELR
+640 RVVELR
-646 ERARPLLVAPA
+646 ERARPLLMTTA

>member
-1 MSREQRGPNEKLGTV
+1 MSREQRGPNEKLGAV

-72 AKLGR
+72 QKLGR

-100 RDVAE
+100 RDVGQ

-135 FSVSAY
+135 FAVSAY
-141 ATPASRWLIS
+141 ATPASRWLIT
-151 PADPSVER
+151 PADSSVAR
-159 DANAART
+159 D
-166 AVLGPQGT
+166 VDPG
-174 TEGAR
+174 EDS
-179 TGAGAHGAPGRAA
+179 GAPL
-192 GSSDVET
+192 
-199 TTESSTTA
+199 
-207 PAASSTEPSP
+207 
-217 TPDTADGAAHGTPD
+217 
-231 AGGYSRVP
+231 
-239 AGPAETPGSRRQ
+239 
-251 SGPPA
+251 
-256 AAGARPAAGAQAADP
+256 
-271 PGPGTPAPGSPRTA
+271 
-285 SIPTQPGPQNTS
+285 
-297 ASGTAASASAR
+297 
-308 AVRSDRAAKAA
+308 K
-319 PAPSAPPRRGG
+319 
-330 GGASTGTGTGTL
+330 
-342 APPVTSDISP
+342 
-352 LRVGHSDVA
+352 VGHSDVQ

-367 QDARRWDSKYGGG
+367 EDARRWDSKYGGG

-391 RVDAA
+391 RVEAA

-405 EVGRALFGAAAELT
+405 EVGRALFGASAELT

-460 SMSLQATYRGFAD
+460 SMSLQATYRGFGD
-473 EGVDLAQAAV
+473 EGVDLAQAAL

-505 HAKANDAPAAGAAL
+505 HARANDAQAAGGAL
-519 KAAEGWLERS
+519 KAAESWLERA
-529 RDGDADPSW
+529 RPGDNDPSW

-551 AECHLDLKA
+551 AECYRDLKA

-573 RPTEEFV
+573 KPTEEFV

-601 AACAAGTRAVEVAGR
+601 AACEQGVRAVEVAGR
-616 ISSARTTEYVR
+616 ISSARTTEYVK
-627 DLLHRLEPYGHEP
+627 DLLHRLEPYRDEP
-640 RVAELR
+640 RVVELR

>member
-72 AKLGR
+72 QKLGR

-100 RDVAE
+100 RDVGE
-105 AVRSATEL
+105 AVKSATEL

-121 RAGSGGIWQSLAGS
+121 RAGGGGIWQSLAGS
-135 FSVSAY
+135 FAVSAY
-141 ATPASRWLIS
+141 ATPASRWLIT
-151 PADPSVER
+151 PADSSVER
-159 DANAART
+159 S
-166 AVLGPQGT
+166 VP
-174 TEGAR
+174 
-179 TGAGAHGAPGRAA
+179 
-192 GSSDVET
+192 
-199 TTESSTTA
+199 TA
-207 PAASSTEPSP
+207 P
-217 TPDTADGAAHGTPD
+217 DGAT
-231 AGGYSRVP
+231 
-239 AGPAETPGSRRQ
+239 EE
-251 SGPPA
+251 
-256 AAGARPAAGAQAADP
+256 
-271 PGPGTPAPGSPRTA
+271 
-285 SIPTQPGPQNTS
+285 
-297 ASGTAASASAR
+297 
-308 AVRSDRAAKAA
+308 
-319 PAPSAPPRRGG
+319 
-330 GGASTGTGTGTL
+330 GGA
-342 APPVTSDISP
+342 V
-352 LRVGHSDVA
+352 RVGHSDVA

-367 QDARRWDSKYGGG
+367 EDARRWDSKYGGG

-405 EVGRALFGAAAELT
+405 EVGRALFGATAELT

-473 EGVDLAQAAV
+473 EGVDLAQAAL

-505 HAKANDAPAAGAAL
+505 HAKAGDAAAAGAAL
-519 KAAEGWLERS
+519 RAAEGWLERS
-529 RDGDADPSW
+529 REGDTDPTW
-538 LGFYSYDRFAADA
+538 LGFYSYDRFCADA
-551 AECHLDLKA
+551 AECYRDLKA

-573 RPTEEFV
+573 RPTEEYV

-627 DLLHRLEPYGHEP
+627 DLLHRLEPYGDEP

-646 ERARPLLVAPA
+646 ERARPLLMAPA

>member
-1 MSREQRGPNEKLGTV
+1 MSREQRGPNEKLGAV

-72 AKLGR
+72 QKLGR

-100 RDVAE
+100 RDVGQ
-105 AVRSATEL
+105 AVKSATEL

-121 RAGSGGIWQSLAGS
+121 RTGGGIWQSLAGS
-135 FSVSAY
+135 FAVSAY
-141 ATPASRWLIS
+141 ATPASRWLIT
-151 PADPSVER
+151 PADSSVAR
-159 DANAART
+159 D
-166 AVLGPQGT
+166 VDPG
-174 TEGAR
+174 EGS
-179 TGAGAHGAPGRAA
+179 GAPL
-192 GSSDVET
+192 
-199 TTESSTTA
+199 
-207 PAASSTEPSP
+207 
-217 TPDTADGAAHGTPD
+217 
-231 AGGYSRVP
+231 
-239 AGPAETPGSRRQ
+239 
-251 SGPPA
+251 
-256 AAGARPAAGAQAADP
+256 
-271 PGPGTPAPGSPRTA
+271 
-285 SIPTQPGPQNTS
+285 
-297 ASGTAASASAR
+297 
-308 AVRSDRAAKAA
+308 K
-319 PAPSAPPRRGG
+319 
-330 GGASTGTGTGTL
+330 
-342 APPVTSDISP
+342 
-352 LRVGHSDVA
+352 VGHSDVQ

-367 QDARRWDSKYGGG
+367 EDARRWDSKYGGG

-391 RVDAA
+391 RVEAA

-405 EVGRALFGAAAELT
+405 EVGRALFGASAELT

-460 SMSLQATYRGFAD
+460 SMSLQATYRGFGD
-473 EGVDLAQAAV
+473 EGVDLAQAAL

-505 HAKANDAPAAGAAL
+505 HARAGDAQAAGGAL
-519 KAAEGWLERS
+519 KAAESWLERA
-529 RDGDADPSW
+529 RPGDNDPSW

-551 AECHLDLKA
+551 AECYRDLKA

-573 RPTEEFV
+573 KPTEEFV

-601 AACAAGTRAVEVAGR
+601 AACEQGVRAVEVAGR
-616 ISSARTTEYVR
+616 ISSARTTEYVK
-627 DLLHRLEPYGHEP
+627 DLLHRLEPYGDEP
-640 RVAELR
+640 RVVELR
-646 ERARPLLVAPA
+646 ERARPLLMAPA

>member
-45 KTSVARWVSKG
+45 KTSVARWVAKG

-100 RDVAE
+100 RDVGE
-105 AVRSATEL
+105 AVRSATDL

-121 RAGSGGIWQSLAGS
+121 RGGGGIWQSLAGS
-135 FSVSAY
+135 FAVSAY
-141 ATPASRWLIS
+141 ATPASRWLIT
-151 PADPSVER
+151 PADPSVAR
-159 DANAART
+159 D
-166 AVLGPQGT
+166 
-174 TEGAR
+174 
-179 TGAGAHGAPGRAA
+179 
-192 GSSDVET
+192 
-199 TTESSTTA
+199 
-207 PAASSTEPSP
+207 
-217 TPDTADGAAHGTPD
+217 
-231 AGGYSRVP
+231 
-239 AGPAETPGSRRQ
+239 
-251 SGPPA
+251 PA
-256 AAGARPAAGAQAADP
+256 AAQAAIL
-271 PGPGTPAPGSPRTA
+271 GPEGAPRAHGGVPV
-285 SIPTQPGPQNTS
+285 QPGPES
-297 ASGTAASASAR
+297 AADG
-308 AVRSDRAAKAA
+308 
-319 PAPSAPPRRGG
+319 
-330 GGASTGTGTGTL
+330 L
-342 APPVTSDISP
+342 L
-352 LRVGHSDVA
+352 LRVGHNDVA

-405 EVGRALFGAAAELT
+405 EVGRALFGASAELT

-505 HAKANDAPAAGAAL
+505 HAKAGDAPAAGAAL
-519 KAAEGWLERS
+519 RAAESWLERS
-529 RDGDADPSW
+529 RTGDSDPAW

-551 AECHLDLKA
+551 AECYRDLKA

-573 RPTEEFV
+573 KPTDEFV

-627 DLLHRLEPYGHEP
+627 DLLHRLEPYGDEP

>member
-1 MSREQRGPNEKLGTV
+1 MSRELREPNEKLGAV

-100 RDVAE
+100 RDVAA
-105 AVRSATEL
+105 AVRSATDL
-113 YRLDLAGR
+113 YRLDLVGR
-121 RAGSGGIWQSLAGS
+121 RGGGGIWQSLAGS

-151 PADPSVER
+151 PADGSV
-159 DANAART
+159 AR
-166 AVLGPQGT
+166 
-174 TEGAR
+174 E
-179 TGAGAHGAPGRAA
+179 
-192 GSSDVET
+192 
-199 TTESSTTA
+199 
-207 PAASSTEPSP
+207 
-217 TPDTADGAAHGTPD
+217 
-231 AGGYSRVP
+231 P
-239 AGPAETPGSRRQ
+239 AGPAHGTGTAHRPAGGTGTGAAPGAAAAVPLPAPPAPDVPAREAPAAAQ
-251 SGPPA
+251 GPPA
-256 AAGARPAAGAQAADP
+256 APQG
-271 PGPGTPAPGSPRTA
+271 RTA
-285 SIPTQPGPQNTS
+285 GPATGS
-297 ASGTAASASAR
+297 AGGLT
-308 AVRSDRAAKAA
+308 
-319 PAPSAPPRRGG
+319 APP
-330 GGASTGTGTGTL
+330 S
-342 APPVTSDISP
+342 PVVVAQPATDTP
-352 LRVGHSDVA
+352 RDHGQRVGHSDVA

-367 QDARRWDSKYGGG
+367 EDARRWDSKYGGG

-396 PLLLGSYSD
+396 PLLLGSYTD
-405 EVGRALFGAAAELT
+405 EVGRALFGATAELT

-460 SMSLQATYRGFAD
+460 SMSLQATYRDFPD

-505 HAKANDAPAAGAAL
+505 HAKAGDPVAAGAAL
-519 KAAEGWLERS
+519 RAAEGWLERA
-529 RDGDADPSW
+529 REGDPDPTW

-551 AECHLDLKA
+551 AECYRDLNL

-573 RPTEEFV
+573 RPTEEYV

-616 ISSARTTEYVR
+616 ISSARTNEYVR
-627 DLLHRLEPYGHEP
+627 DLLHRLEPYGDEP

-646 ERARPLLVAPA
+646 ERARPLLVTPA

>member
-1 MSREQRGPNEKLGTV
+1 MSREQRGPNEKLGAV

-72 AKLGR
+72 QKLGR

-100 RDVAE
+100 RDVGQ
-105 AVRSATEL
+105 AVKSATEL

-121 RAGSGGIWQSLAGS
+121 RAGTGGIWQSLAGS
-135 FSVSAY
+135 FAVTAY
-141 ATPASRWLIS
+141 ATPASRWLIT
-151 PADPSVER
+151 PADSSVARE
-159 DANAART
+159 ANT
-166 AVLGPQGT
+166 A
-174 TEGAR
+174 EGS
-179 TGAGAHGAPGRAA
+179 GAP
-192 GSSDVET
+192 
-199 TTESSTTA
+199 
-207 PAASSTEPSP
+207 
-217 TPDTADGAAHGTPD
+217 
-231 AGGYSRVP
+231 
-239 AGPAETPGSRRQ
+239 
-251 SGPPA
+251 
-256 AAGARPAAGAQAADP
+256 
-271 PGPGTPAPGSPRTA
+271 
-285 SIPTQPGPQNTS
+285 I
-297 ASGTAASASAR
+297 
-308 AVRSDRAAKAA
+308 K
-319 PAPSAPPRRGG
+319 
-330 GGASTGTGTGTL
+330 
-342 APPVTSDISP
+342 
-352 LRVGHSDVA
+352 VGHSDVR

-367 QDARRWDSKYGGG
+367 EDARRWDSKYGGG

-391 RVDAA
+391 RVEAA

-405 EVGRALFGAAAELT
+405 EVGRALFGASAELT

-460 SMSLQATYRGFAD
+460 SMSLQATYRGFGD
-473 EGVDLAQAAV
+473 EGVDLAQAAL

-505 HAKANDAPAAGAAL
+505 HARAGDAQAAGAAL
-519 KAAEGWLERS
+519 KAAEGWLERA
-529 RDGDADPSW
+529 REGDNDPSW
-538 LGFYSYDRFAADA
+538 LGFYGYDRFAADA
-551 AECHLDLKA
+551 AECYRDLKA

-573 RPTEEFV
+573 KPTEEFV

-601 AACAAGTRAVEVAGR
+601 AACEQGVRAVEVAGR
-616 ISSARTTEYVR
+616 ISSARTTEYVK
-627 DLLHRLEPYGHEP
+627 DLLHRLEPYGDEP

-646 ERARPLLVAPA
+646 ERARPLLVTPA

>member
-1 MSREQRGPNEKLGTV
+1 MSRESRGPNEKLGTV

-72 AKLGR
+72 SKLGR

-89 DPAPEVGLAFP
+89 DPTPEVGLAFP
-100 RDVAE
+100 RDVGA
-105 AVRSATEL
+105 AVKSATDL

-121 RAGSGGIWQSLAGS
+121 RGGGSIWQSLAGS
-135 FSVSAY
+135 FAVSAY
-141 ATPASRWLIS
+141 ATPASRWLIT
-151 PADPSVER
+151 PADSSV
-159 DANAART
+159 ARH
-166 AVLGPQGT
+166 VEYL
-174 TEGAR
+174 EGAN
-179 TGAGAHGAPGRAA
+179 
-192 GSSDVET
+192 
-199 TTESSTTA
+199 
-207 PAASSTEPSP
+207 PS
-217 TPDTADGAAHGTPD
+217 ADGARADATDSLTALAEGRLREARDGRDGDADGAGT
-231 AGGYSRVP
+231 
-239 AGPAETPGSRRQ
+239 
-251 SGPPA
+251 
-256 AAGARPAAGAQAADP
+256 
-271 PGPGTPAPGSPRTA
+271 
-285 SIPTQPGPQNTS
+285 
-297 ASGTAASASAR
+297 
-308 AVRSDRAAKAA
+308 
-319 PAPSAPPRRGG
+319 
-330 GGASTGTGTGTL
+330 
-342 APPVTSDISP
+342 P
-352 LRVGHSDVA
+352 LRVGHTDVA

-367 QDARRWDSKYGGG
+367 DEARRWDSKYGGG

-396 PLLLGSYSD
+396 PLLLGAYTD
-405 EVGRALFGAAAELT
+405 EVGRSLFGATAELT

-473 EGVDLAQAAV
+473 EGVDLAQAAL

-492 RTMSFFRLVEARA
+492 RTMSFFQLVEARA
-505 HAKANDAPAAGAAL
+505 HAKANDAQACATAL
-519 KAAEGWLERS
+519 SAAESWLERS
-529 RDGDADPSW
+529 REGDADPSW
-538 LGFYSYDRFAADA
+538 LDFYSYDRLAADA
-551 AECHLDLKA
+551 AECYRDLKA
-560 PRQVRRFTEQALS
+560 PRQVRRFTEKALS
-573 RPTEEFV
+573 QPKEEFV

-601 AACAAGTRAVEVAGR
+601 AACAAGVRAVEVAGR

-627 DLLHRLEPYGHEP
+627 DLLHRLEPYGDEP

-646 ERARPLLVAPA
+646 ERARPLLMAPA

>member
-121 RAGSGGIWQSLAGS
+121 RAGGGGIWQSLAGS

-151 PADPSVER
+151 PADPSVAR
-159 DANAART
+159 DSAA
-166 AVLGPQGT
+166 AEAAILGTQ
-174 TEGAR
+174 GAR
-179 TGAGAHGAPGRAA
+179 GARPVAGAQRAPGTAGTAAGQGAEAESGAPGIA
-192 GSSDVET
+192 G
-199 TTESSTTA
+199 TA
-207 PAASSTEPSP
+207 
-217 TPDTADGAAHGTPD
+217 GTP
-231 AGGYSRVP
+231 G
-239 AGPAETPGSRRQ
+239 
-251 SGPPA
+251 
-256 AAGARPAAGAQAADP
+256 AAGALATQATP
-271 PGPGTPAPGSPRTA
+271 VTPGTQRTP
-285 SIPTQPGPQNTS
+285 SIPAQPGPET
-297 ASGTAASASAR
+297 
-308 AVRSDRAAKAA
+308 
-319 PAPSAPPRRGG
+319 
-330 GGASTGTGTGTL
+330 ASTPTPAGANTI
-342 APPVTSDISP
+342 TSDISP
-352 LRVGHSDVA
+352 LRVGHSDVS

-505 HAKANDAPAAGAAL
+505 HAKASDAPAAGAAL

>member
-100 RDVAE
+100 RDVGE
-105 AVRSATEL
+105 AVRAATEL

-135 FSVSAY
+135 FAVSAY
-141 ATPASRWLIS
+141 ATPASRWLIT
-151 PADPSVER
+151 PADSSVAR
-159 DANAART
+159 DD
-166 AVLGPQGT
+166 AVA
-174 TEGAR
+174 E
-179 TGAGAHGAPGRAA
+179 
-192 GSSDVET
+192 
-199 TTESSTTA
+199 
-207 PAASSTEPSP
+207 
-217 TPDTADGAAHGTPD
+217 AAHGGQGPD
-231 AGGYSRVP
+231 
-239 AGPAETPGSRRQ
+239 
-251 SGPPA
+251 
-256 AAGARPAAGAQAADP
+256 
-271 PGPGTPAPGSPRTA
+271 GPGEVP
-285 SIPTQPGPQNTS
+285 
-297 ASGTAASASAR
+297 
-308 AVRSDRAAKAA
+308 
-319 PAPSAPPRRGG
+319 
-330 GGASTGTGTGTL
+330 
-342 APPVTSDISP
+342 P

-367 QDARRWDSKYGGG
+367 SDARRWDSKYGGG

-396 PLLLGSYSD
+396 PLLLGAYSD
-405 EVGRALFGAAAELT
+405 EVGRGLFGATAELT

-473 EGVDLAQAAV
+473 EGVDLAQAAL

-505 HAKANDAPAAGAAL
+505 HAKAGDAVAAGAAL

-529 RDGDADPSW
+529 REGDADPQW

-551 AECHLDLKA
+551 AECYRDLKA

-627 DLLHRLEPYGHEP
+627 DLLHRLEPYGDEP
-640 RVAELR
+640 RVVELR
-646 ERARPLLVAPA
+646 ERARPLLVSPA

>member
-1 MSREQRGPNEKLGTV
+1 MSREQRGPNDKLGAV

-72 AKLGR
+72 QKLGR

-100 RDVAE
+100 RDVGQ

-121 RAGSGGIWQSLAGS
+121 RAGTGGIWQSLAGS
-135 FSVSAY
+135 FAVSAY
-141 ATPASRWLIS
+141 ATPASRWLIT
-151 PADPSVER
+151 PADSSV
-159 DANAART
+159 ARE
-166 AVLGPQGT
+166 AYSS
-174 TEGAR
+174 EGS
-179 TGAGAHGAPGRAA
+179 GAPL
-192 GSSDVET
+192 
-199 TTESSTTA
+199 
-207 PAASSTEPSP
+207 
-217 TPDTADGAAHGTPD
+217 
-231 AGGYSRVP
+231 
-239 AGPAETPGSRRQ
+239 
-251 SGPPA
+251 
-256 AAGARPAAGAQAADP
+256 
-271 PGPGTPAPGSPRTA
+271 
-285 SIPTQPGPQNTS
+285 
-297 ASGTAASASAR
+297 
-308 AVRSDRAAKAA
+308 K
-319 PAPSAPPRRGG
+319 
-330 GGASTGTGTGTL
+330 
-342 APPVTSDISP
+342 
-352 LRVGHSDVA
+352 VGHSDVQ

-367 QDARRWDSKYGGG
+367 EDARRWDSKYGGG

-391 RVDAA
+391 RVEAA

-405 EVGRALFGAAAELT
+405 EVGRALLGASAELT

-460 SMSLQATYRGFAD
+460 SMSLQATYRGFGD
-473 EGVDLAQAAV
+473 EGVDLAQAAL

-505 HAKANDAPAAGAAL
+505 HARAGDAHAAGAAL
-519 KAAEGWLERS
+519 KSAEGWLERA
-529 RDGDADPSW
+529 REGDNDPSW

-551 AECHLDLKA
+551 AECYRDLKA

-573 RPTEEFV
+573 QPTEEFV

-601 AACAAGTRAVEVAGR
+601 AACEQGVRAVEVAGR
-616 ISSARTTEYVR
+616 ISSARTTEYVK
-627 DLLHRLEPYGHEP
+627 DLLHRLEPYGDEP
-640 RVAELR
+640 RVVELR
-646 ERARPLLVAPA
+646 ERARPLLMAPA

>member
-100 RDVAE
+100 RDVGE
-105 AVRSATEL
+105 AVKSATEL

-121 RAGSGGIWQSLAGS
+121 RAGGGGIWQSLAGS
-135 FSVSAY
+135 FAVSAY
-141 ATPASRWLIS
+141 ATPASRWLIT
-151 PADPSVER
+151 PADSSVER
-159 DANAART
+159 S
-166 AVLGPQGT
+166 V
-174 TEGAR
+174 
-179 TGAGAHGAPGRAA
+179 
-192 GSSDVET
+192 
-199 TTESSTTA
+199 
-207 PAASSTEPSP
+207 
-217 TPDTADGAAHGTPD
+217 DTADD
-231 AGGYSRVP
+231 
-239 AGPAETPGSRRQ
+239 
-251 SGPPA
+251 
-256 AAGARPAAGAQAADP
+256 
-271 PGPGTPAPGSPRTA
+271 TPA
-285 SIPTQPGPQNTS
+285 
-297 ASGTAASASAR
+297 
-308 AVRSDRAAKAA
+308 
-319 PAPSAPPRRGG
+319 
-330 GGASTGTGTGTL
+330 
-342 APPVTSDISP
+342 
-352 LRVGHSDVA
+352 RVGHSDVA

-367 QDARRWDSKYGGG
+367 EDARRWDSKYGGG

-396 PLLLGSYSD
+396 PLLLASYSD
-405 EVGRALFGAAAELT
+405 EVGRALFGATAELT

-473 EGVDLAQAAV
+473 EGVDLAQAAL

-505 HAKANDAPAAGAAL
+505 HAKASDAVAAGAAL

-529 RDGDADPSW
+529 REGDADPSW

-551 AECHLDLKA
+551 AECYRDLKA

-627 DLLHRLEPYGHEP
+627 DLLHRLEPYGDEP
-640 RVAELR
+640 RVVELR